1 MDPSNQLERACFAS
15 KVVELG
21 TLMGPTR
28 FRLCLAASLLINVIR
43 LPPFSAFIVISC
55 RRRRMN

>member
-21 TLMGPTR
+21 TLMNEEGHK
-28 FRLCLAASLLINVIR
+28 
-43 LPPFSAFIVISC
+43 
-55 RRRRMN
+55 